1 MYLVAIA
8 STDLNR
14 LAKLC
19 LEETIASNDLN
30 RHDKI
35 CLEEQNLS
43 FGRSKI

>member
-19 LEETIASNDLN
+19 LEETITSNDLN
-30 RHDKI
+30 RLAKLPEGDNSIK
-35 CLEEQNLS
+35 
-43 FGRSKI
+43 

>member
-1 MYLVAIA
+1 VEETIA
-8 STDLNR
+8 SNDLNR

-19 LEETIASNDLN
+19 LEEKIASNDLN
-30 RHDKI
+30 RHDNI